1 MSFLSDLFEGNFGN
15 LGTDIS
21 HAPSSLAAHPDE
33 IAELAGGAALVAAPF
48 LLPEI
53 GAALGVG
60 GLAEGAVDVG
70 GAALASEG
78 GLAADLGIADIG
90 AAAEGATGATLAGES
105 APFLAA
111 DTLDF
116 GGALGAAGEFGS
128 LEAGAGGEFGSM
140 LPESSSLASLSSD
153 ASGFNIPGETFVQG
167 AGVSDLPAG
176 ATVSD
181 VPAGA
186 GAAPDLTVT
195 QSADPWAGVRGVN
208 DMTGVA
214 AAKDTGI
221 TGMLGDALSSPWTK
235 LAAGVAPLALTLGM
249 GQQQLPAGAQA
260 LQNQALQMQQSGLTD
275 LSNARQGILNQGQ
288 TAQLAKLRQDSTNR
302 WRQALFNQGVQDP
315 SKDARWPQ
323 IADAIDQE
331 VTVATGQMI
340 QQNITNALAET
351 GQAAQALT
359 AIANMQMKADSDF
372 TNALIGATKSL
383 GLAAGLSSQ
392 KTITVSG

>member
-1 MSFLSDLFEGNFGN
+1 MSLLSDLFEGNWDN

-21 HAPSSLAAHPDE
+21 HAPSSLAAHPEE
-33 IAELAGGAALVAAPF
+33 IGELAGGAALIAAPF
-48 LLPEI
+48 LVPEI

-140 LPESSSLASLSSD
+140 LPESSSLASLGSD
-153 ASGFNIPGETFVQG
+153 ASGFNIPGETFVQPG
-167 AGVSDLPAG
+167 DVVTPAG

-186 GAAPDLTVT
+186 GAAPSADLNVT
-195 QSADPWAGVRGVN
+195 QAADPWAGIRGVN

-214 AAKDTGI
+214 ASEGGIVNSLGGWGNIAKWG
-221 TGMLGDALSSPWTK
+221 
-235 LAAGVAPLALTLGM
+235 LAGAPLALALGM
-249 GQQQLPAGAQA
+249 GEAKLPAGAQA
-260 LQNQALQMQQSGLTD
+260 LQGQALQMQQSGLTD

-359 AIANMQMKADSDF
+359 AIAQMQMKADSDF

>member
-1 MSFLSDLFEGNFGN
+1 MSFLTDLFEGNFDN

-60 GLAEGAVDVG
+60 GLAEGAIDVG

-128 LEAGAGGEFGSM
+128 LEAGTGGEFGSM

-153 ASGFNIPGETFVQG
+153 ASGFNIPGETFVQPG
-167 AGVSDLPAG
+167 DVVTPAG

-186 GAAPDLTVT
+186 GAAPSADLNVT
-195 QSADPWAGVRGVN
+195 QAADPWAGIRGVN

-302 WRQALFNQGVQDP
+302 WRQTLFNQGVQDP
-315 SKDARWPQ
+315 SKDARWPY

-359 AIANMQMKADSDF
+359 AIAQMQMKADSDF

-383 GLAAGLSSQ
+383 GLAAGLSSVP
-392 KTITVSG
+392 KISIG